1 MTDIDIDDLL
11 KDDNILPEL
20 NQIKYPTRDQKIV
33 KENPKGTYI
42 FENNEQFKGRIKKE
56 KKGIKLLIGIYRWP
70 NGQQYLG
77 DLSAN
82 NNFTKRGTIIFPS
95 NNKLIGNFIMKENKI
110 KNAVYETA
118 TRKYEGSFVNFRLDG
133 RFIIKNK
140 ENSPHYLFK
149 GGYSNGRRQGN
160 FILERVINEK
170 ILQTTGTF
178 DKGKKNGLFKVY
190 LKLKEEEKMLIYEK
204 SFINDKIVYTYSDK
218 EKIENKV
225 NILFDV
231 ELQYK
236 ICCLKT
242 IKYTENKIFILLG
255 SYENILIFDINN
267 LNTPRPILL
276 FKKADVND
284 ILQLKDGKLLF
295 CSSENNFKL
304 IEPMFFE
311 EEEEIKEESALETKT
326 DYSTGDDIKII
337 QEFKGLSTSK
347 SIFVMKQLSNGLI
360 ASGDSENLI
369 LWKNIENNNFY
380 EYNIINHIKLTN
392 TYCILEIIKENKNK
406 NVILSIAQPDSKSV
420 LFININNYNKI
431 ELIKKLDNINTIHSR
446 KNIMKQENNKNILY
460 IGCQN
465 SIIIISLINYE
476 IISKIFFDKITWLNQ
491 YLNKFLLCGII
502 KIKNSYSYEG
512 YLTQIQMEMENKKFE
527 NVNIINVSKSLNMKH
542 KGNIIDGD
550 IITFEGKDTIIT
562 IGTDNKLIIFN

>member
-118 TRKYEGSFVNFRLDG
+118 TRKYEGSFVNSRLDG

-178 DKGKKNGLFKVY
+178 DKGKKNGLFRVY

-204 SFINDKIVYTYSDK
+204 SFINDKIVYTYLDK
-218 EKIENKV
+218 EKIENKI

-267 LNTPRPILL
+267 LNTPRPILI

-304 IEPMFFE
+304 IEPIFFE

-326 DYSTGDDIKII
+326 DSTGDDIKII

>member
-95 NNKLIGNFIMKENKI
+95 NNKLIGNFIIKENKI

-267 LNTPRPILL
+267 LNTPRPILI

-304 IEPMFFE
+304 IEPIFFE

-326 DYSTGDDIKII
+326 DSTGDDIKII

>member
-118 TRKYEGSFVNFRLDG
+118 TRKYEGSFVNSRLDG

-267 LNTPRPILL
+267 LNTPRPILI

-304 IEPMFFE
+304 IEPIFFE
-311 EEEEIKEESALETKT
+311 EEEDIKEESALETKT
-326 DYSTGDDIKII
+326 DSTGDEIKII

-446 KNIMKQENNKNILY
+446 KNNIKQENNKNILY

>member
-118 TRKYEGSFVNFRLDG
+118 TRKYEGSFVNSRLDG

-267 LNTPRPILL
+267 LNTPRPILI

-304 IEPMFFE
+304 IEPIFFE
-311 EEEEIKEESALETKT
+311 EEEDIKEESALETKT
-326 DYSTGDDIKII
+326 DSTGDEIKII

-347 SIFVMKQLSNGLI
+347 SVFVMKQLSNGLI

-512 YLTQIQMEMENKKFE
+512 YLTQIQMEIENKKFE

>member
-204 SFINDKIVYTYSDK
+204 SFINDKIVYTYLDK

-267 LNTPRPILL
+267 LNTPRPILI

-304 IEPMFFE
+304 IEPIFFE

-326 DYSTGDDIKII
+326 DSTGDDIKII

-347 SIFVMKQLSNGLI
+347 SIFFFFFLSNGLI

-465 SIIIISLINYE
+465 SIIIIRYNLIN
-476 IISKIFFDKITWLNQ
+476 D
-491 YLNKFLLCGII
+491 
-502 KIKNSYSYEG
+502 
-512 YLTQIQMEMENKKFE
+512 
-527 NVNIINVSKSLNMKH
+527 
-542 KGNIIDGD
+542 
-550 IITFEGKDTIIT
+550 
-562 IGTDNKLIIFN
+562 

>member
-95 NNKLIGNFIMKENKI
+95 NNKLIGNFIIKENKI

-218 EKIENKV
+218 EKIENKI

-267 LNTPRPILL
+267 LNTPRPILI

-304 IEPMFFE
+304 IEPIFFE

-326 DYSTGDDIKII
+326 DSTGDDIKII

-431 ELIKKLDNINTIHSR
+431 ELIKKLGNINTIHSR

>member
-82 NNFTKRGTIIFPS
+82 NNFTRRGTIIFPS

-110 KNAVYETA
+110 KNAIYETA
-118 TRKYEGSFVNFRLDG
+118 TRKYEGSFVNSRLDG

-218 EKIENKV
+218 EKIENKI

-267 LNTPRPILL
+267 LNTPRPILI

-304 IEPMFFE
+304 IEPIFFE

-326 DYSTGDDIKII
+326 DSTGDDIKII

-406 NVILSIAQPDSKSV
+406 NVILSIAQLDSKLV

-465 SIIIISLINYE
+465 SIIIISFINYE

>member
-118 TRKYEGSFVNFRLDG
+118 TRKYEGSFVNSRLDG

-218 EKIENKV
+218 EKIENKI

-267 LNTPRPILL
+267 LNTPRPILI

-304 IEPMFFE
+304 IEPIFFE

-326 DYSTGDDIKII
+326 DSTGDDIKII

-392 TYCILEIIKENKNK
+392 TYCILEIKKENNNK

>member
-118 TRKYEGSFVNFRLDG
+118 TRKYEGSFVNSRLDG

-218 EKIENKV
+218 EKIENQV

-267 LNTPRPILL
+267 LNTPRPILI

-304 IEPMFFE
+304 IEPIFFE

-326 DYSTGDDIKII
+326 DSTGDDIKII

>member
-82 NNFTKRGTIIFPS
+82 NNFTKRGTIIFSS

-118 TRKYEGSFVNFRLDG
+118 TRKYEGSFVNSRLDG

-178 DKGKKNGLFKVY
+178 VKGKKNGLFKVY

-204 SFINDKIVYTYSDK
+204 SFINDKIVYTYPDK
-218 EKIENKV
+218 EKIENKI

-267 LNTPRPILL
+267 LNTPRPILI

-304 IEPMFFE
+304 IEPIFFE

-326 DYSTGDDIKII
+326 DSTGDDIKII

-406 NVILSIAQPDSKSV
+406 NVILSIAQPDLKSV

-431 ELIKKLDNINTIHSR
+431 ELIKKLGNINTIHSR

>member
-95 NNKLIGNFIMKENKI
+95 NNKLIGNFIMKEKKI

-118 TRKYEGSFVNFRLDG
+118 TRKYEGSFVNSRLDG

-267 LNTPRPILL
+267 LNTPRPILI

-304 IEPMFFE
+304 IEPIFFE

-326 DYSTGDDIKII
+326 DSTGDDIKII

-406 NVILSIAQPDSKSV
+406 NVILSIAQHDSKSV

-527 NVNIINVSKSLNMKH
+527 NVNIINVSKSLDMKH

>member
-95 NNKLIGNFIMKENKI
+95 NNKLIGNFIIKENKI

-118 TRKYEGSFVNFRLDG
+118 TRKYEGSFVNSRLDG

-218 EKIENKV
+218 EKIENKI

-267 LNTPRPILL
+267 LNTPRPILI

-304 IEPMFFE
+304 IEPIFFE

-326 DYSTGDDIKII
+326 DSTGDDIKII

>member
-42 FENNEQFKGRIKKE
+42 FENSEQFKGRIKKE

-82 NNFTKRGTIIFPS
+82 NNFTKRGTIIFSS

-118 TRKYEGSFVNFRLDG
+118 TRKYVGSFVNSRLDG

-178 DKGKKNGLFKVY
+178 VKGKKNGLFKVY

-218 EKIENKV
+218 EKIENKI

-267 LNTPRPILL
+267 LNTPRPILI

-304 IEPMFFE
+304 IEPIFFE

-326 DYSTGDDIKII
+326 DSTGDDIKII

>member
-118 TRKYEGSFVNFRLDG
+118 TRKYVGSFVNSRLDG

-218 EKIENKV
+218 EKIENKT

-231 ELQYK
+231 QLQYK

-242 IKYTENKIFILLG
+242 IKYAANKIFILLG

-267 LNTPRPILL
+267 LNTPRPILI

-304 IEPMFFE
+304 IEPIFFE

-326 DYSTGDDIKII
+326 DSTGDDIKII

-392 TYCILEIIKENKNK
+392 TYCILEIKKENKNK
-406 NVILSIAQPDSKSV
+406 NVILSIPQPDSKSV

>member
-118 TRKYEGSFVNFRLDG
+118 TRKYEGSFVNSRLDG

-178 DKGKKNGLFKVY
+178 VKGKKNGLFKVY

-267 LNTPRPILL
+267 LNTPRPILI

-304 IEPMFFE
+304 IEPIFFE
-311 EEEEIKEESALETKT
+311 EEEDIKEESALETKT
-326 DYSTGDDIKII
+326 DSTGDEIKII

-347 SIFVMKQLSNGLI
+347 SVFVMKQLSNGLI

-512 YLTQIQMEMENKKFE
+512 YLTQIQMEIENKKFE

>member
-118 TRKYEGSFVNFRLDG
+118 TRKYEGSFVNSRLDG

-267 LNTPRPILL
+267 LNTPRPILI

-304 IEPMFFE
+304 IEPIFFE

>member
-118 TRKYEGSFVNFRLDG
+118 TRKYEGSFVNSRLDG

-267 LNTPRPILL
+267 LNTPRPILI

-304 IEPMFFE
+304 IEPIFFE

-326 DYSTGDDIKII
+326 DSTGDDIKII

-406 NVILSIAQPDSKSV
+406 NVILSITQPDSKSV

>member
-118 TRKYEGSFVNFRLDG
+118 TRKYDGSFVNSRLDG

-218 EKIENKV
+218 EKIENKI

-267 LNTPRPILL
+267 LNTPRPILI

-304 IEPMFFE
+304 IEPIFFE

-326 DYSTGDDIKII
+326 DSTGDDIKII

>member
-118 TRKYEGSFVNFRLDG
+118 TRKYEGSFVNSRLDG

-204 SFINDKIVYTYSDK
+204 SFINDKIVYTYLDK
-218 EKIENKV
+218 EKIENKI

-267 LNTPRPILL
+267 LNTPRPILI

-304 IEPMFFE
+304 IEPIFFE

-326 DYSTGDDIKII
+326 DSTGDDIKII

>member
-118 TRKYEGSFVNFRLDG
+118 TRKYEGSFVNSRLDG

-204 SFINDKIVYTYSDK
+204 SFINDKIVYTYLDK
-218 EKIENKV
+218 EKIENKI
-225 NILFDV
+225 NILFDI

-267 LNTPRPILL
+267 LNTPRPILI

-304 IEPMFFE
+304 IEPIFFE

-326 DYSTGDDIKII
+326 DSTGDDIKII

-369 LWKNIENNNFY
+369 LWKNNEINNFY

-406 NVILSIAQPDSKSV
+406 NVILSIAQPDLKSV

-431 ELIKKLDNINTIHSR
+431 ELIKKLGNINTIHSR

>member
-118 TRKYEGSFVNFRLDG
+118 TRKYEGSFVNSRLDG

-218 EKIENKV
+218 EKIENKI

-267 LNTPRPILL
+267 LNTPRPILI

-304 IEPMFFE
+304 IEPIFFE

-326 DYSTGDDIKII
+326 DSTGDDIKII

-431 ELIKKLDNINTIHSR
+431 ELIKKLGNINTIHSR

>member
-20 NQIKYPTRDQKIV
+20 NQIKYPTRAQKIV

-118 TRKYEGSFVNFRLDG
+118 TRKYEGSFVNSRLDG

-267 LNTPRPILL
+267 LNTPRPILI

-304 IEPMFFE
+304 IEPIFFE
-311 EEEEIKEESALETKT
+311 EEEDIKEESALETKT
-326 DYSTGDDIKII
+326 DSTGDEIKII

>member
-118 TRKYEGSFVNFRLDG
+118 TRKYEGSFVNSRLDG

-149 GGYSNGRRQGN
+149 GGYSNARRQGN

-267 LNTPRPILL
+267 LNTPRPILI

-304 IEPMFFE
+304 IEPIFFE

-326 DYSTGDDIKII
+326 DSTGDDIKII

>member
-1 MTDIDIDDLL
+1 
-11 KDDNILPEL
+11 
-20 NQIKYPTRDQKIV
+20 
-33 KENPKGTYI
+33 
-42 FENNEQFKGRIKKE
+42 
-56 KKGIKLLIGIYRWP
+56 
-70 NGQQYLG
+70 
-77 DLSAN
+77 
-82 NNFTKRGTIIFPS
+82 
-95 NNKLIGNFIMKENKI
+95 
-110 KNAVYETA
+110 
-118 TRKYEGSFVNFRLDG
+118 
-133 RFIIKNK
+133 
-140 ENSPHYLFK
+140 
-149 GGYSNGRRQGN
+149 
-160 FILERVINEK
+160 
-170 ILQTTGTF
+170 
-178 DKGKKNGLFKVY
+178 
-190 LKLKEEEKMLIYEK
+190 
-204 SFINDKIVYTYSDK
+204 
-218 EKIENKV
+218 
-225 NILFDV
+225 
-231 ELQYK
+231 
-236 ICCLKT
+236 
-242 IKYTENKIFILLG
+242 
-255 SYENILIFDINN
+255 
-267 LNTPRPILL
+267 
-276 FKKADVND
+276 
-284 ILQLKDGKLLF
+284 
-295 CSSENNFKL
+295 
-304 IEPMFFE
+304 
-311 EEEEIKEESALETKT
+311 
-326 DYSTGDDIKII
+326 
-337 QEFKGLSTSK
+337 
-347 SIFVMKQLSNGLI
+347 MKQLSNGLI

-431 ELIKKLDNINTIHSR
+431 ELLKKLDNINTIHSR

>member
-33 KENPKGTYI
+33 KENPKGTFI

-118 TRKYEGSFVNFRLDG
+118 TRKYEGSFVNSRLDG

-204 SFINDKIVYTYSDK
+204 SFINDKIVYTYTNK
-218 EKIENKV
+218 EKIENKI

-326 DYSTGDDIKII
+326 DSTGDDIKII

-406 NVILSIAQPDSKSV
+406 NVILSIAQPDLKSV

-431 ELIKKLDNINTIHSR
+431 ELIKKLGNINTIHSR

-465 SIIIISLINYE
+465 SIIIISVINYE

>member
-118 TRKYEGSFVNFRLDG
+118 TRKYEGSFVNSRLDG

-267 LNTPRPILL
+267 LNTPRPILI

-304 IEPMFFE
+304 IEPIFFE

-326 DYSTGDDIKII
+326 DSTGDDIKII

-406 NVILSIAQPDSKSV
+406 NVILSIAQPDLKSV

>member
-118 TRKYEGSFVNFRLDG
+118 TRKYEGSFVNSRLDG

-231 ELQYK
+231 ELHYK

-267 LNTPRPILL
+267 LNTPRPILI

-304 IEPMFFE
+304 IEPIFFE

-326 DYSTGDDIKII
+326 DSTGDDIKII

-369 LWKNIENNNFY
+369 LWKNIENNKFY

>member
-118 TRKYEGSFVNFRLDG
+118 TRKYEGSFVNSRLDG

-267 LNTPRPILL
+267 LNTPRPILI

-304 IEPMFFE
+304 IEPIFFE
-311 EEEEIKEESALETKT
+311 EEEDIKEESALETKT
-326 DYSTGDDIKII
+326 NSTGDEIKII

>member
-20 NQIKYPTRDQKIV
+20 NQIKYPTKDQKIV

-110 KNAVYETA
+110 KNAIYETA
-118 TRKYEGSFVNFRLDG
+118 TRKYEGSFVNSRLDG

-267 LNTPRPILL
+267 LNTPRPILI

-304 IEPMFFE
+304 IEPIFFE

-326 DYSTGDDIKII
+326 DSTGDDIKII

-431 ELIKKLDNINTIHSR
+431 ELIKKLGNINTIHSR

>member
-118 TRKYEGSFVNFRLDG
+118 TRKYEGSFVNSRLDG

-218 EKIENKV
+218 EKIENKI

-267 LNTPRPILL
+267 LNTPRPILI

-304 IEPMFFE
+304 IEPIFFE

-326 DYSTGDDIKII
+326 DSTGDDIKII

-431 ELIKKLDNINTIHSR
+431 ELIKKLGNINTIHSR

-527 NVNIINVSKSLNMKH
+527 NVNIINVSKSLDMKH

>member
-118 TRKYEGSFVNFRLDG
+118 TRKYEGSFVNSRLDG

-190 LKLKEEEKMLIYEK
+190 LKLKEEEEKMLIYEK
-204 SFINDKIVYTYSDK
+204 SFINDKIVYTYTNK
-218 EKIENKV
+218 EKIENKI

-267 LNTPRPILL
+267 LNTPRPILI

-304 IEPMFFE
+304 IEPIFFE

-326 DYSTGDDIKII
+326 DSTGDDIKII

-369 LWKNIENNNFY
+369 LWKNIENNKFY

-406 NVILSIAQPDSKSV
+406 NVILSITQPDSKSV

>member
-33 KENPKGTYI
+33 KENPKGTFI

-118 TRKYEGSFVNFRLDG
+118 TRKYEGSFVNSRLDG

-267 LNTPRPILL
+267 LNTPRPILI

-304 IEPMFFE
+304 IEPIFFE

-326 DYSTGDDIKII
+326 DSTGDDIKII

-431 ELIKKLDNINTIHSR
+431 ELIKKLGNINTIHSR

>member
-118 TRKYEGSFVNFRLDG
+118 TRKYEGSFVNSRLDG

-204 SFINDKIVYTYSDK
+204 SFINDKIVYTYLDK
-218 EKIENKV
+218 EKIENKI

-267 LNTPRPILL
+267 LNTPRPILI

-304 IEPMFFE
+304 IEPIFFE
-311 EEEEIKEESALETKT
+311 EEEDIKEESALETKT
-326 DYSTGDDIKII
+326 DSTGDEIKII

>member
-118 TRKYEGSFVNFRLDG
+118 TRKYEGSFVNSRLDG

-190 LKLKEEEKMLIYEK
+190 LKLKEEEEKMLIYEK

-267 LNTPRPILL
+267 LNTPRPILI

-304 IEPMFFE
+304 IEPIFFE

-326 DYSTGDDIKII
+326 DSTGDDIKII

-369 LWKNIENNNFY
+369 LWKNIENNKFY

-406 NVILSIAQPDSKSV
+406 NVILSITQPDSKSV

>member
-82 NNFTKRGTIIFPS
+82 NNFTKRGTIIFSS

-118 TRKYEGSFVNFRLDG
+118 TRKYEGSFVNSRLDG

-204 SFINDKIVYTYSDK
+204 SFINDKIVYTYLDK
-218 EKIENKV
+218 EKIENKI

-267 LNTPRPILL
+267 LNTPRPILI

-304 IEPMFFE
+304 IEPIFFE

-326 DYSTGDDIKII
+326 DSTGDDIKII

-369 LWKNIENNNFY
+369 LWKNNEINNFY

-431 ELIKKLDNINTIHSR
+431 ELIKKLGNINTIHSR

-527 NVNIINVSKSLNMKH
+527 NVNIINVSKSLDMKH

>member
-42 FENNEQFKGRIKKE
+42 FENSEQFKGRIKKE

-82 NNFTKRGTIIFPS
+82 NNFTKRGTIIFSS

-118 TRKYEGSFVNFRLDG
+118 TRKYEGSFVNSRLDG

-178 DKGKKNGLFKVY
+178 VKGKKNGLFKVY

-267 LNTPRPILL
+267 LNTPRPILI

-304 IEPMFFE
+304 IEPIFFE

-326 DYSTGDDIKII
+326 DSTGDDIKII

>member
-118 TRKYEGSFVNFRLDG
+118 TRKYEGSFVNSRLDG

-204 SFINDKIVYTYSDK
+204 SFINDKIVYTYLDK
-218 EKIENKV
+218 EKIENKI

-406 NVILSIAQPDSKSV
+406 NVILSIAQPDLKSV

-431 ELIKKLDNINTIHSR
+431 ELIKKLGNINTIHSR

>member
-118 TRKYEGSFVNFRLDG
+118 TRKYEGSFVNSRLDG

-255 SYENILIFDINN
+255 L
-267 LNTPRPILL
+267 
-276 FKKADVND
+276 
-284 ILQLKDGKLLF
+284 
-295 CSSENNFKL
+295 
-304 IEPMFFE
+304 
-311 EEEEIKEESALETKT
+311 
-326 DYSTGDDIKII
+326 
-337 QEFKGLSTSK
+337 
-347 SIFVMKQLSNGLI
+347 
-360 ASGDSENLI
+360 
-369 LWKNIENNNFY
+369 
-380 EYNIINHIKLTN
+380 
-392 TYCILEIIKENKNK
+392 
-406 NVILSIAQPDSKSV
+406 
-420 LFININNYNKI
+420 
-431 ELIKKLDNINTIHSR
+431 
-446 KNIMKQENNKNILY
+446 
-460 IGCQN
+460 
-465 SIIIISLINYE
+465 SLIH
-476 IISKIFFDKITWLNQ
+476 I
-491 YLNKFLLCGII
+491 
-502 KIKNSYSYEG
+502 
-512 YLTQIQMEMENKKFE
+512 
-527 NVNIINVSKSLNMKH
+527 
-542 KGNIIDGD
+542 
-550 IITFEGKDTIIT
+550 
-562 IGTDNKLIIFN
+562 

>member
-20 NQIKYPTRDQKIV
+20 NQIKYPTRAQKIV

-118 TRKYEGSFVNFRLDG
+118 TRKYEGSFVNSRLDG

-140 ENSPHYLFK
+140 ENCPHYLFK

-267 LNTPRPILL
+267 LNTPRPILI

-304 IEPMFFE
+304 IEPIFFE

-326 DYSTGDDIKII
+326 DSTGDDIKII